1 MLLRARTSSKS
12 IGWARV
18 ALAVAT
24 AVCIPAQG
32 ATSVPDWV
40 KTAAQQ
46 VLPHYSERTRAVV
59 LLDETVYT
67 VDTDG
72 RATEHV
78 RKVVKIL
85 RPQGRQY
92 GYPFVSFDKDSKI
105 TSFHVWSIDP
115 AGHEFSVKDSEIS
128 EVGRPGEGGQL
139 YSDEKA
145 KVADPPGRD
154 PGGVIAYEY
163 ERKERPYL
171 AETTWQFQDEI
182 PRVSQNFT
190 LILPVGF
197 TYTTTWA
204 HHPQEKAIDLEHQR
218 YRWEQNNVPA
228 IDLEEVSMS
237 PSYGALAARMTV
249 HYTGGGSSVPQQ
261 GTWQGIGEWYEGL
274 ARDRTVTTPEITA
287 KAAELTRGKTEFYD
301 KAEAIGEFTQRE
313 IRYFVIEMGI
323 GGLQPNPAADIF
335 HGRYG
340 DCKDKATLLNTMLA
354 TVGIHSAYLM
364 VDSHR
369 GLIDPDAPSIVG
381 NHMVAAI
388 EIPKGYDSPRLRS
401 VVTAKTGKRY
411 LVFDPTWERTPFG
424 QLENN
429 LQGSFGVLIEG
440 KDSQIIELPVLDPG
454 LNTVRRSASFTLQA
468 DGSLKGSVKELRFGD
483 LSETRRGVFTH
494 DDEKEQRHYM
504 DRSAARDFTSFT
516 LSDLKVENAESLN
529 KDLTTT
535 YTLDAAHFATVAGS
549 LLMVRPRVLGSYSLE
564 TGRKLR
570 EVPIDLQETMRGSDE
585 FDIALP
591 EGYVVDEL
599 PDAVKLD
606 VGFASYESATELRG
620 KTLHYSRTYT
630 LKSVTLPAD
639 KFSALQHLAS
649 VIEADE
655 NSRAVLKRT
664 P

>member
-1 MLLRARTSSKS
+1 MSFESTV
-12 IGWARV
+12 WARV

-24 AVCIPAQG
+24 AICIPAQG

-67 VDTDG
+67 VGTDG

-115 AGHEFSVKDSEIS
+115 AGHEFALKDSEMF
-128 EVGRPGEGGQL
+128 EVGSGTGGGEL

-171 AETTWQFQDEI
+171 AETTSQFQDEI

-287 KAAELTRGKTEFYD
+287 KSAELTRGKTDFYD
-301 KAEAIGEFTQRE
+301 KAEAIGEFTQKQ

-323 GGLQPNPAADIF
+323 GGLQPHPAADIF
-335 HGRYG
+335 NGR
-340 DCKDKATLLNTMLA
+340 
-354 TVGIHSAYLM
+354 
-364 VDSHR
+364 
-369 GLIDPDAPSIVG
+369 
-381 NHMVAAI
+381 
-388 EIPKGYDSPRLRS
+388 
-401 VVTAKTGKRY
+401 
-411 LVFDPTWERTPFG
+411 
-424 QLENN
+424 
-429 LQGSFGVLIEG
+429 
-440 KDSQIIELPVLDPG
+440 
-454 LNTVRRSASFTLQA
+454 
-468 DGSLKGSVKELRFGD
+468 
-483 LSETRRGVFTH
+483 
-494 DDEKEQRHYM
+494 
-504 DRSAARDFTSFT
+504 
-516 LSDLKVENAESLN
+516 
-529 KDLTTT
+529 
-535 YTLDAAHFATVAGS
+535 
-549 LLMVRPRVLGSYSLE
+549 
-564 TGRKLR
+564 
-570 EVPIDLQETMRGSDE
+570 
-585 FDIALP
+585 
-591 EGYVVDEL
+591 
-599 PDAVKLD
+599 
-606 VGFASYESATELRG
+606 
-620 KTLHYSRTYT
+620 
-630 LKSVTLPAD
+630 
-639 KFSALQHLAS
+639 
-649 VIEADE
+649 
-655 NSRAVLKRT
+655 
-664 P
+664 